1 MKKSRSPSLHA
12 VTLLAMCRRAGRS
25 ILLIALAMLGV
36 FSSMV
41 LLNVVTR
48 QEEGVEAVQKST
60 RIHCTVTNA
69 RGMSSE
75 RLEMPPELVDKLLGR
90 TEDTTLSQHV
100 TNVDAKATS
109 AMVMPFG
116 YNLCRIFSFRSDS
129 RLDTLNGVTIT
140 LFDPWTEEVLRTGEK
155 VCLVPEGMETV
166 KEGSKQYIT
175 VQLSGGEEEA
185 LEVIG
190 TVTGGPEAVIYC
202 PYDMALSGN
211 VAFLIESCG
220 FTVGDNTLLEES
232 KQVIYSTFVPPS
244 KDNVNNGKTF
254 GVLIDD
260 EIYKQNMVDYE
271 TNLAILQ
278 LLLPVMVGLCCFIGF
293 FVSYLSTKG
302 RVKEYAVM
310 RCLGMGRGI
319 IFLLVFEELFVL
331 TVVGSGLGFLT
342 GYLLDG
348 GLTREA
354 IAIGGIVVAA
364 LLGGAFIA
372 ALRVTSINTMK
383 LMKVE
388 G

>member
-1 MKKSRSPSLHA
+1 MKKGKSLSLHQ
-12 VTLLAMCRRAGRS
+12 VTLLAMCRRVGRS
-25 ILLIALAMLGV
+25 ILLCALAMLGV

-60 RIHCTVTNA
+60 AIRCTVTNA

-75 RLEMPPELVDKLLGR
+75 RLEMSPEFVDKLLGR
-90 TEDTTLSQHV
+90 TGDKTLSQYV

-109 AMVMPFG
+109 AMVLPMG

-155 VCLVPEGMETV
+155 VCLVPVGMETV
-166 KEGSKQYIT
+166 KDGAKQYIT
-175 VQLSGGEEEA
+175 VQLSGGEEET
-185 LEVIG
+185 LEVVG
-190 TVTGGPEAVIYC
+190 TVEGGPEAVIYC
-202 PYDMALSGN
+202 PYDMVLSGN
-211 VAFLIESCG
+211 VAFLIESCS
-220 FTVGDNTLLEES
+220 FTIRDNAMLEES
-232 KQVIYSTFVPPS
+232 RQVIQSTFVPPS

-260 EIYKQNMVDYE
+260 ELYKQNMVDYE

-302 RVKEYAVM
+302 RIKEYAVM
-310 RCLGMGRGI
+310 RCLGMSRGL

-331 TVVGSGLGFLT
+331 TIVGSGLGFLT

-354 IAIGGIVVAA
+354 VSLGGIVVAA

>member
-1 MKKSRSPSLHA
+1 MKKDRSPSLHQ
-12 VTLLAMCRRAGRS
+12 VTLLAMCRRVGRS
-25 ILLIALAMLGV
+25 ILLIALATLGV

-48 QEEGVEAVQKST
+48 QEAGVEAVQKST
-60 RIHCTVTNA
+60 AIRCTVTNA

-75 RLEMPPELVDKLLGR
+75 RLEMTPEIVDKLLGR
-90 TEDTTLSQHV
+90 TDDQTLSQY
-100 TNVDAKATS
+100 VDKVEAKATS
-109 AMVMPFG
+109 AMVMPQG
-116 YNLCRIFSFRSDS
+116 YNLCRIFSFKSDS

-140 LFDPWTEEVLRTGEK
+140 MLGDWTEDAFRTGQK
-155 VCLVPEGMETV
+155 ICLVPVGMETET
-166 KEGSKQYIT
+166 KSGKQYIT
-175 VQLSGGEEEA
+175 AQLTGGEEET
-185 LEVIG
+185 LEVVG
-190 TVTGGPEAVIYC
+190 TVEGGPEAVIYC
-202 PYDMALSGN
+202 PYDMVLSGN
-211 VAFLIESCG
+211 VTFLVESCS
-220 FTVGDNTLLEES
+220 FIIRDNTLLEES
-232 KQVIYSTFVPPS
+232 KNVIYGTFVQPS
-244 KDNVNNGKTF
+244 KDNVDNGKTYA
-254 GVLIDD
+254 VLIDD
-260 EIYKQNMVDYE
+260 ELYKQNMVDYE

-302 RVKEYAVM
+302 RTKEYAVM
-310 RCLGMGRGI
+310 RCLGMSRGL

-331 TVVGSGLGFLT
+331 TIVGSGIGFLT

-348 GLTREA
+348 GLTKEA
-354 IAIGGIVVAA
+354 VSIGGIVVAA

>member
-1 MKKSRSPSLHA
+1 MKKGKSPSLHQ
-12 VTLLAMCRRAGRS
+12 VTLLAMCRRVGRS

-60 RIHCTVTNA
+60 AIRCTVTNA

-75 RLEMPPELVDKLLGR
+75 RLEMTPEIVDKLLGR
-90 TEDTTLSQHV
+90 TDDKILSQY
-100 TNVDAKATS
+100 VDKVEAKATS
-109 AMVMPFG
+109 AMVLPQG
-116 YNLCRIFSFRSDS
+116 YNLCRIFSFQSDS

-140 LFDPWTEEVLRTGEK
+140 MLGDWTEEAFRTDQK
-155 VCLVPEGMETV
+155 ICLVPLGTEVQSKG
-166 KEGSKQYIT
+166 GKQYIT
-175 VQLSGGEEEA
+175 AQLSGGEEET
-185 LEVIG
+185 LEVVG
-190 TVTGGPEAVIYC
+190 TVEGGPEAVIYC
-202 PYDMALSGN
+202 PYDMVLSGN
-211 VAFLIESCG
+211 VTFLVESCS
-220 FTVGDNTLLEES
+220 FIIKDNARLEES
-232 KQVIYSTFVPPS
+232 KNVIYSAFVQPS

-260 EIYKQNMVDYE
+260 ELYTQNMVDYE

-302 RVKEYAVM
+302 RIKEYAVM
-310 RCLGMGRGI
+310 RCLGMSRGL

-331 TVVGSGLGFLT
+331 TIVGSGLGFLT
-342 GYLLDG
+342 GYILDG

-354 IAIGGIVVAA
+354 VSIGGIVMGA